1 MTQPISALVDAA
13 TSALLALSPYPYVVS
28 YLAKSPPL
36 EAEEYHGVNWP
47 HYREKFP
54 IKEGGFLSYPGWTW
68 SLETRRFSRTP
79 APLVTPELKQRS
91 LLAVKKCSALWEMVY
106 ELSVSRYA
114 MWRGPILQETV
125 YLAKRQQAQAYKD
138 GGYPEGDIL
147 KYPFVLQYADLAGLT
162 PRAAADEILFKARL
176 DDELL
181 ARTEFLRLKY
191 FNQLRD
197 AAMVEE
203 IEPILRTFRRET
215 YRDPQF

>member
-1 MTQPISALVDAA
+1 MTPYSALVDAA
-13 TSALLALSPYPYVVS
+13 TSALLVLSSYPYVVS
-28 YLAKSPPL
+28 YLAKSPSL
-36 EAEEYHGVNWP
+36 EAEEFHGVNWP

-54 IKEGGFLSYPGWTW
+54 IKEGGYLSYPGWTW
-68 SLETRRFSRTP
+68 DAHTRRFSPTP
-79 APLVTPELKQRS
+79 EELITPELKQRS

-125 YLAKRQQAQAYKD
+125 YLTKRQQALAYR
-138 GGYPEGDIL
+138 EEHDIL
-147 KYPFVLQYADLAGLT
+147 RYPYVLQYAELAGLT
-162 PRAAADEILFKARL
+162 PRAAADEILFKGRL

-197 AAMVEE
+197 AATVEE

-215 YRDPQF
+215 YGKPLF